1 MKRKPYSARAFDNY
15 LKIERL
21 KKQAIEKDLEQK
33 RKQRGV
39 KNDNNGR
46 TCSET
51 TKS

>member
-1 MKRKPYSARAFDNY
+1 MKRKPYVSRAFDFHIRN
-15 LKIERL
+15 ERRI
-21 KKQAIEKDLEQK
+21 KKAIEKDLNEK
-33 RKQRGV
+33 ERGV